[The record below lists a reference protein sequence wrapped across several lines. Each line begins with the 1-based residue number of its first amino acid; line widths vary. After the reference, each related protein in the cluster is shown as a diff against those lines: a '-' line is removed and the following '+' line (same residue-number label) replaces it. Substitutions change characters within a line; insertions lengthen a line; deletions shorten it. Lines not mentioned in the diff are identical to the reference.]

1 MSEVK
6 EDEGKSRKNIWFF
19 HHYAVPPT
27 LSGQIRPFNFGIRLK
42 AWNMTATIFAA
53 SYLHHSDVNL
63 INDERK
69 YLLNDES
76 GVPFVFVNTPSSIK
90 GLLYR
95 VKNMIAFYF
104 GLLGLARPYAKE
116 HGNPDVIIASS
127 PHPLTMIAGIK
138 VARMF
143 KIPCICEVRD
153 LWPDVIFT
161 FGKLK
166 EHGLLGKC
174 LTAGEHWIYRNA
186 DAIIFTK
193 EGDTD
198 YIKEHKWDT
207 DNGGDIDLKKCHY
220 INNGVDIAAFQKA
233 IVNHCI
239 NDGDLEDD
247 KFNVVYTGSIRP
259 VNDVSIMI
267 DAAVLLKEHTDIQFL
282 IYGDGNQ
289 KEALDQRILDEG
301 LTNVKMKGYV
311 DKRCIPSILSKS
323 SVNILNYSQSKY
335 NWSRGNSSNK
345 LFEYMASGKP
355 IISTIKMGYCI
366 LEKYGCGLSLEE
378 STPAEL
384 AKMILKIYT
393 MPPEEYEKMGRNAKA
408 GAANFDYKIL
418 TAKLIDVIE
427 HVEKTYALTKVDGVK
442 H

>member
-1 MSEVK
+1 
-6 EDEGKSRKNIWFF
+6 
-19 HHYAVPPT
+19 
-27 LSGQIRPFNFGIRLK
+27 
-42 AWNMTATIFAA
+42 
-53 SYLHHSDVNL
+53 
-63 INDERK
+63 
-69 YLLNDES
+69 
-76 GVPFVFVNTPSSIK
+76 
-90 GLLYR
+90 
-95 VKNMIAFYF
+95 
-104 GLLGLARPYAKE
+104 
-116 HGNPDVIIASS
+116 
-127 PHPLTMIAGIK
+127 
-138 VARMF
+138 
-143 KIPCICEVRD
+143 
-153 LWPDVIFT
+153 
-161 FGKLK
+161 LK
-166 EHGLLGKC
+166 EHSLLGKC

-233 IVNHCI
+233 IIHHCI

-259 VNDVSIMI
+259 VNDVSIML

-311 DKRCIPSILSKS
+311 DKRCIPYILSKS

-366 LEKYGCGLSLEE
+366 LKKYGCGLSLEE

-384 AKMILKIYT
+384 AKMILKVYT

-427 HVEKTYALTKVDGVK
+427 HVEKAYVLTKVDGVK